1 MNTDKHGFI
10 QHKDATC
17 LADLPRHSAAA
28 AGALAKAEGTKKVIR
43 RRALTYFYTI
53 TYRKRLVVNNSYI
66 FYLPYIFK
74 CDILWQNDRK
84 TMNAAY
90 VTSKGQLVV
99 PSRIRRLFG
108 IKPGTRINFVEEGDR
123 IIFQPVTREYIDY
136 FCGIFKLKPGEKS
149 VVQELLEERRAEKE
163 KEDRE

>member
-1 MNTDKHGFI
+1 MFVS
-10 QHKDATC
+10 
-17 LADLPRHSAAA
+17 DL
-28 AGALAKAEGTKKVIR
+28 LQKEET
-43 RRALTYFYTI
+43 
-53 TYRKRLVVNNSYI
+53 
-66 FYLPYIFK
+66 
-74 CDILWQNDRK
+74 

-99 PSRIRRLFG
+99 PSRIRRRYG

-123 IIFQPVTREYIDY
+123 IIFQPVTREYINS

-149 VVQELLEERRAEKE
+149 VVRELLEERRAEKE